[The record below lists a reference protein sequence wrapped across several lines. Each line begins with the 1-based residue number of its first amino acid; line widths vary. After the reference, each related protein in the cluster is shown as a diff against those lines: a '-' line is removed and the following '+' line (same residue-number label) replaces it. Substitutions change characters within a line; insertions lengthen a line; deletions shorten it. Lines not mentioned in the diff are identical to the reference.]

1 MASRDEA
8 TKDKILDLKDER
20 FSVIIRHAPGSTKL
34 KGSQFWTK
42 PIEQPEKIF
51 KNLHGSFAK
60 VDKMVFHP
68 VFEDEARSWKG
79 GDVVLLH
86 LSKDKGAKTKGNA
99 LPICLPTHEFDD
111 FGTENGKTFMAGW
124 AFLWFKNKHTPTARK
139 EKGHCR

>member
-1 MASRDEA
+1 MASRDKA
-8 TKDKILDLKDER
+8 TKDKILDLKDEGI
-20 FSVIIRHAPGSTKL
+20 SVTIPHALGSTKL
-34 KGSQFWTK
+34 KDSQFWTK
-42 PIEQPEKIF
+42 PMEPPEKLS
-51 KNLHGSFAK
+51 KDMDGSFAK

-124 AFLWFKNKHTPTARK
+124 AFLWFKTKRILWLQLNAL
-139 EKGHCR
+139 